1 MKKMVEID
9 VVLDENRV
17 DPYVMIRTKERTRQV
32 DNIIEAIESASENDF
47 PVIPASDGDRIEL
60 LSQRDI
66 VRVYTQGRK
75 LIVQTDEGD
84 YFVNRSLYSVGELL
98 NPERFVQISQSEII
112 NLYKVK
118 CFDINVMGT
127 IGIEFENGAK
137 SWVSRSRVKAIKELL
152 QKIR

>member
-9 VVLDENRV
+9 VVFDENRV

-118 CFDINVMGT
+118 CFEINVMGT